1 MSEPKTFVVSD
12 ESINSYGFRVLTAG
26 IKTDNFKRNPIML
39 FNHDSMSWGADV
51 YNGPIGRWENVT
63 VSGDQLQADAI
74 FDTADPKGLIIANK
88 VQNNFLRATSI
99 GFKILKT
106 SEAPEDMVPGQTRP
120 TVTECELVEI
130 SVVDMPAN
138 SNALALY
145 DADNKKIDLKD
156 ESDFQRINLGGLSA
170 KEQQQKPN
178 TSLNMKLKLT
188 GLLLGLSAIVE
199 SLGFKDKKE
208 GEEVEFTPES
218 LTEKLQGFN
227 TQIEALNAEKTT
239 LSSEIETLKADKLKL
254 EGQVST
260 LTTEKTDAE
269 AKVTSLTAE
278 KTLVEGEKNAL
289 VLGLKAMNINYEL
302 KQENGSPVFNKL
314 NAQTGNE
321 EYTAAD
327 AEAKRLAVLKQIE
340 ENKKAKAAK

>member
-12 ESINSYGFRVLTAG
+12 ESVNSYGFRVLTAG

-170 KEQQQKPN
+170 KPQQKPN

-227 TQIEALNAEKTT
+227 TQIEALNAEKTN
-239 LSSEIETLKADKLKL
+239 LSQEVQTLKDAKTAL

-278 KTLVEGEKNAL
+278 KKVVEDEKAAIE
-289 VLGLKAMNINYEL
+289 LGLKAININFEL

-314 NAQTGNE
+314 NATTGNE
-321 EYTAAD
+321 EYTVETARANR
-327 AEAKRLAVLKQIE
+327 EAVLRKIE
-340 ENKKAKAAK
+340 ENKKAKSGQK

>member
-12 ESINSYGFRVLTAG
+12 ESVNSYGFRVLTAG

-51 YNGPIGRWENVT
+51 YNGPIGRWENLN
-63 VSGDQLQADAI
+63 VSGDQLLADAI
-74 FDTADPKGLIIANK
+74 FDTADPKGLIISNK

-156 ESDFQRINLGGLSA
+156 ESDFQRINLGGLS
-170 KEQQQKPN
+170 KPQPKTN
-178 TSLNMKLKLT
+178 NSLNMKLKLT
-188 GLLLGLSAIVE
+188 SLLIGLSAIAE

-208 GEEVEFTPES
+208 GDEVEFTPETLS
-218 LTEKLQGFN
+218 EKLQGFN
-227 TQIEALNAEKTT
+227 AQIEALTAEKTN
-239 LSSEIETLKADKLKL
+239 LSQEVQTLKDAKAAL

-278 KTLVEGEKNAL
+278 KKVVEDEKAAIE
-289 VLGLKAMNINYEL
+289 LGLKAININFEL

-314 NAQTGNE
+314 NATTGNE
-321 EYTAAD
+321 EYTVEIARANR
-327 AEAKRLAVLKQIE
+327 EAVLRKIE
-340 ENKKAKAAK
+340 ENRKAKAGQK